1 MDAPSSSYAN
11 TNTNDGDGVCNTP
24 LFLCPALLGFNW
36 QACWLIL
43 NVACMEGL
51 SRDELYVGNSL
62 LRLRKCTFLDN
73 SWWERWP
80 YVDCLWFIKVDLKIY
95 QHSNCTWFTYVEF
108 QICYLMLV
116 SVSDLLHSSIVYY
129 VLYDQE
135 MEKNRCQS
143 YDRSSLAEASK
154 SQGAHERSPSMKWRI
169 SCNAFSISLMQT
181 SIRKTVV
188 VLPKIHPLNVY
199 LFLPFLAVDKVLS
212 TV

>member
-1 MDAPSSSYAN
+1 
-11 TNTNDGDGVCNTP
+11 
-24 LFLCPALLGFNW
+24 
-36 QACWLIL
+36 
-43 NVACMEGL
+43 
-51 SRDELYVGNSL
+51 
-62 LRLRKCTFLDN
+62 
-73 SWWERWP
+73 
-80 YVDCLWFIKVDLKIY
+80 
-95 QHSNCTWFTYVEF
+95 
-108 QICYLMLV
+108 MLV

-212 TV
+212 NCIKGAMQCKLYPDAIELYSCAISLCENNTVCCCNRSSISPLCKAHNI